1 LFINYYI
8 KMFKKL
14 ISNLPFQPALLSD
27 VAFYAHR
34 LKQEQAVR
42 RIGFI
47 LILVGFGIQVFAV
60 AFPPQ
65 ASLATSTGDIVYG
78 ATSRQDI
85 LTAYKNDRDQLGR
98 TDIQE
103 IFNAYGIGEAQI
115 AKATA
120 TTIKDDG
127 TNYINT
133 SRSTTKWADTFVP
146 IQGAIDGGIYEFPLT
161 YWRKAEYPNGYP
173 ALTGISTYGFRFWIL
188 LKGCGNIVYEKGAK
202 KPQLEITKKLTSGTT
217 VTQGKN
223 STYTINFRNT
233 GAIASK
239 ATKVV
244 DTLPTGLA
252 YLSHKSSIDVSFSKN
267 GQTLTWEVNNKDGA
281 LAPSTRWHQITLT
294 VRADIPSTTKKC
306 NVVTIVASNAAKA
319 TAKDGTCITV
329 VSQSCPGTGL
339 PIPAGGIDACVIQ
352 CPDGSE
358 LPYNKT
364 CSTPQLSCSDLEIT
378 AGDSWSKRRFETT
391 VTMQSGAAVKEVV
404 FYVNDAKVGSVSP
417 ATADQKIY
425 SYTHDFVK
433 EGEYVVKSEV
443 IANTGQV
450 QVSQN
455 CSKNEQITKPETPEA
470 ILVTDKF
477 VRNDTKNI
485 DDANNTTAAAGDVL
499 MYTLTIANKG
509 AGDAVN
515 VPLTGEYAE
524 DVSDILEYA
533 DITDI
538 GDGILNKESGKISW
552 PAVTITAGSTITK
565 KFTVT
570 VKNPLP
576 ATPIS
581 LSDPLSFDYEMHN
594 KYGRTVVV
602 KLPKP
607 VSKTVEQTVT
617 VLPNTGPT
625 STLLISALFVS
636 VIAYFYYRNKL
647 LAKELRIIQRE
658 FQTGGM

>member
-1 LFINYYI
+1 
-8 KMFKKL
+8 MFKKL
-14 ISNLPFQPALLSD
+14 ISNLPFQPTLLSD

-42 RIGFI
+42 RIGFV

-78 ATSRQDI
+78 ATSRQDV
-85 LTAYKNDRDQLGR
+85 LTAYRNNQDQLGR
-98 TDIQE
+98 KDIQA
-103 IFNAYGIGEAQI
+103 IFNAYGIGETQI
-115 AKATA
+115 AKATV
-120 TTIKDDG
+120 TTVKDDG

-146 IQGAIDGGIYEFPLT
+146 IQGAVDGGIYEFPLT

-173 ALTGISTYGFRFWIL
+173 ALTGVSTYGFRFWIL

-202 KPQLEITKKLTSGTT
+202 KPQLEITKKLTSGST
-217 VTQGKN
+217 VTKGKN
-223 STYTINFRNT
+223 STYTIDFRNT

-239 ATKVV
+239 ATKIT
-244 DTLPTGLA
+244 DTLPAGLT
-252 YLSHKSSIDVSFSKN
+252 YVSYKSSIGVTFSKS
-267 GQTLTWEVNNKDGA
+267 GQTLTWAINNKDGA
-281 LAPSTRWHQITLT
+281 LAPGTRWNQITLT

-306 NVVTIVASNAAKA
+306 NVVTFIASNATKA

-329 VSQSCPGTGL
+329 VEQTCPGTGL
-339 PIPAGGIDACVIQ
+339 PIPTGGVEKCVVQ

-358 LPYNKT
+358 LPYNQT
-364 CSTPQLSCSDLEIT
+364 CAIPQLSCSDLEIT
-378 AGDSWSKRRFETT
+378 ASDSWNKRRFETT
-391 VTMQSGAAVKEVV
+391 ITMQPGAVTKEVV
-404 FYVNDAKVGSVSP
+404 FYVNDTKVSSVTP
-417 ATADQKIY
+417 TTTDQKIY
-425 SYTHDFVK
+425 TYEHNFINEGTYTVR
-433 EGEYVVKSEV
+433 SEV
-443 IANTGQV
+443 VATTGQV
-450 QVSQN
+450 QASQN
-455 CSKNEQITKPETPEA
+455 CSKSEQITKPETPEA
-470 ILVTDKF
+470 MLVTDKN

-485 DDANNTTAAAGDVL
+485 DDANNTTAAASDVL
-499 MYTLTIANKG
+499 IYTLSISNKG
-509 AGDAVN
+509 AGDAIN
-515 VPLTGEYAE
+515 IPLTGEYAE

-533 DITDI
+533 DITDL
-538 GDGILNKESGKISW
+538 GDGVLNEESGKISW
-552 PAVTITAGSTITK
+552 PAVTIAAGDSITK
-565 KFTVT
+565 KFTV
-570 VKNPLP
+570 KIKDPIP

-607 VSKTVEQTVT
+607 ASKTVEQTVN

-625 STLLISALFVS
+625 STLLISSFIVA